1 MLLVGG
7 GGCALKTGS
16 GSSSKYYYYYKYV
29 GYSICLQNQNTCIEA
44 GEEAKKTGRWKLES
58 AKI

>member
-1 MLLVGG
+1 MLLVSGG
-7 GGCALKTGS
+7 GGALNTGWWFL
-16 GSSSKYYYYYKYV
+16 KILLQEYI